1 MKKTLIAIPSVIIAL
16 AILEFRSVLFADNPV
31 VDVADIE
38 REEQKNPQESSLV
51 IQLNDQLRDQQSI
64 FMSDESVSTVMFDSF
79 SEDSTLEEVGVIN
92 ESANQR
98 WWVNS
103 GAFLFVNNGVG
114 STIHGELP
122 RRSRWQTDYKKY
134 NASETDGGYHPQNIF
149 RLVTRSTWKN
159 LQQECY
165 YRMDR
170 YILSKAKERSESNG
184 LLLFNRY
191 QDGDNLY
198 YTGIR
203 VDGFSVI
210 KKKIKG
216 QYFTMAYERVFPGKY
231 DRKKKSNL
239 LPLHQ
244 WIGLRSEVKDE
255 VDGTVNIK
263 LFLDRN
269 RSGDWKLVAEATDN
283 GKSFGGKVI
292 AEAGHAGIRTDFMD
306 VEFDDYRIEEI
317 E

>member
-1 MKKTLIAIPSVIIAL
+1 MKRPLIAISF
-16 AILEFRSVLFADNPV
+16 AIVAFVVFKYRSVSFADNPV
-31 VDVADIE
+31 VDAVDTK
-38 REEQKNPQESSLV
+38 EQKNSQESNLV
-51 IQLNDQLRDQQSI
+51 NQSNNQLQDQQSI
-64 FMSDESVSTVMFDSF
+64 FILNQDVAAVMFDSF
-79 SEDSTLEEVGVIN
+79 SEDSTLEEVGGIN
-92 ESANQR
+92 ESTNQH

-103 GAFLFVNNGVG
+103 GAFLFVNSGIG
-114 STIHGELP
+114 STLHGELP
-122 RRSRWQTDYKKY
+122 RSSRWQIDYKKY

-149 RLVTRSTWKN
+149 RLITRSKWKN

-165 YRMDR
+165 YKIDR

-203 VDGFSVI
+203 VDGFAVI

-231 DRKKKSNL
+231 DRKKKPNL

-244 WIGLRSEVKDE
+244 WIGLRSEVSDTE
-255 VDGTVNIK
+255 NGSVNIK
-263 LFLDRN
+263 VFMDRN
-269 RSGDWKLVAEATDN
+269 RDGNWKLVAEATDN

-306 VEFDDYRIEEI
+306 VEFDDYRIEEMK
-317 E
+317 